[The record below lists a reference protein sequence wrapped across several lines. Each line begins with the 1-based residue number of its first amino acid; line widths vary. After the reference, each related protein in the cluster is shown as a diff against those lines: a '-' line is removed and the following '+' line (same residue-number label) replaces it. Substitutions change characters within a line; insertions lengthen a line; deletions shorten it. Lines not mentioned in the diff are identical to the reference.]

1 MAVLETE
8 QEESSLVTAVGVPVA
23 VTRMVVSAG
32 QGRAA
37 LMARVVRRASGVAAE
52 TRALGSGRGWKATLA
67 AIGARSEVLTALQV
81 AGVAEAAALGGVHT
95 THQYRIRQTSRRD

>member
-8 QEESSLVTAVGVPVA
+8 QEESGLVTAVGVPVA

-67 AIGARSEVLTALQV
+67 AMGARSEVLTALV